1 MNPEQEKLL
10 DLLSSMDSYAV
21 DKMVDMSYAM
31 RVKHPRPRAGMNRF
45 VLCGTAV
52 EGAVAQLLDKQNMR
66 IRLAV
71 PATQNR
77 AELAAN
83 SRLEIYSEDKSL
95 FCILTLTQLSD
106 SLTSSIH
113 AELVE
118 EVTSLMEKKPAAL
131 PA

>member
-1 MNPEQEKLL
+1 
-10 DLLSSMDSYAV
+10 
-21 DKMVDMSYAM
+21 M

-113 AELVE
+113 AELVG

>member
-10 DLLSSMDSYAV
+10 GLLLSMDSYAV
-21 DKMVDMSYAM
+21 EKMVDMSYAM

-66 IRLAV
+66 IRLAA
-71 PATQNR
+71 PATYDR
-77 AELAAN
+77 AELLEKT
-83 SRLEIYSEDKSL
+83 RLEIYCEDKTL
-95 FCILTLTQLSD
+95 FCILPLKQLSE
-106 SLTSSIH
+106 SMASAVC
-113 AELVE
+113 AELAE
-118 EVTSLMEKKPAAL
+118 EVASLMQKKPSAL